1 MLANA
6 YNELMSTS
14 KPEYEDYRK
23 YLDPAT
29 VSKLASIELKARL
42 VVEGFIV
49 GLHRS
54 PYHGFSVEFAE
65 HRQYMPGDD
74 FKHVDWK
81 VYGKSD
87 RFYIK
92 QFEEETN
99 LKAYILLDASRS
111 MGYKSDG
118 ISKLEYGSYL
128 AASLAYLML
137 RQQDAPG
144 LLVYDER
151 VRAYIPPKGAR
162 SHITPILRQLDD
174 TRPSNQTDAAVAFH
188 ELADRVKRRG
198 LIIVI
203 SDLLDEPERMLLG
216 LKHFRHRQHEVIVF
230 HVLDP
235 FERDFA
241 YRSEAR
247 FKDMETGREILA
259 DPWQVRGEY
268 VRRSGE
274 HIDSLTR
281 ACRESRIDYHLLD
294 TSVPFDRALFEYLA
308 KRSKMG

>member
-1 MLANA
+1 M
-6 YNELMSTS
+6 
-14 KPEYEDYRK
+14 PEDYHK

-29 VSKLASIELKARL
+29 VSKLAGMELKARL

-74 FKHVDWK
+74 VKHLDWK

-99 LKAYILLDASRS
+99 LKGYILLDASAS

-118 ISKLEYGSYL
+118 VSKLEYGSYL
-128 AASLAYLML
+128 AAALSYLML

-144 LLVYDER
+144 LLVYDNR
-151 VRAYIPPKGAR
+151 IRSFIPPKGAR
-162 SHITPILRQLDD
+162 SHINNILKQLEK
-174 TRPSNQTDAAVAFH
+174 TQPSAKTDAAIAFH
-188 ELADRVKRRG
+188 ELADRIKRRG

-203 SDLLDEPERMLLG
+203 SDLFDEPDRMLSG
-216 LKHFRHRQHEVIVF
+216 LKHFRHRKHEVIVF
-230 HVLDP
+230 QVLDP
-235 FERDFA
+235 FERNFS
-241 YRSEAR
+241 YRAEAR
-247 FKDMETGREILA
+247 FRDMETGQMLLTNPYQIQKDYIECLNDFI
-259 DPWQVRGEY
+259 EKFS
-268 VRRSGE
+268 RS
-274 HIDSLTR
+274 
-281 ACRESRIDYHLLD
+281 CRDALIDYHLLD
-294 TSVPFDRALFEYLA
+294 TSVPFDKALFGYLA
-308 KRSKMG
+308 KRSKLG

>member
-1 MLANA
+1 
-6 YNELMSTS
+6 MSDGQVYQT
-14 KPEYEDYRK
+14 DYRK
-23 YLDPAT
+23 YLNPEV
-29 VSKLASIELKARL
+29 VSRLASMELKARL

-74 FKHVDWK
+74 FRHIDWK

-99 LKAYILLDASRS
+99 LKAYILLDASNS

-144 LLVYDER
+144 LLVYDEKIR
-151 VRAYIPPKGAR
+151 SYIPPRGAQ
-162 SHITPILRQLDD
+162 SHINPILRQLNE
-174 TRPSNQTDAAVAFH
+174 TVPSSGTDAAVAFH
-188 ELADRVKRRG
+188 ELAERIKRRG

-203 SDLLDEPERMLLG
+203 SDLLDDPEKFLLG

-230 HVLDP
+230 QILDP
-235 FERDFA
+235 FERSFA
-241 YRSEAR
+241 YKAEAR
-247 FKDMETGREILA
+247 FKDMESKREMLT
-259 DPWQVRGEY
+259 DPWQIRKEYLARMGEY
-268 VRRSGE
+268 LDTIS
-274 HIDSLTR
+274 R
-281 ACRESRIDYHLLD
+281 ACRDSQIDYHLLD
-294 TSVPFDRALFEYLA
+294 SSIPFDKALFGYLA
-308 KRSKMG
+308 KRSKLG

>member
-1 MLANA
+1 MANEGLQ
-6 YNELMSTS
+6 NR
-14 KPEYEDYRK
+14 DYRK
-23 YLDPAT
+23 YLDPAVVT
-29 VSKLASIELKARL
+29 KLASLELKARL

-74 FKHVDWK
+74 FRHIDWK

-111 MGYKSDG
+111 MGYKSNG

-144 LLVYDER
+144 LLVFDEKIR
-151 VRAYIPPKGAR
+151 SFIPPRGAR
-162 SHITPILRQLDD
+162 SHITPILKQLNN
-174 TRPSNQTDAAVAFH
+174 TEPSNKTDASVAFH
-188 ELADRVKRRG
+188 ELADRIRRRG

-203 SDLLDEPERMLLG
+203 SDLLDDPDRLLLG

-230 HVLDP
+230 QILDP
-235 FERDFA
+235 FERSFA
-241 YRSEAR
+241 YKGEAR
-247 FKDMETGREILA
+247 FRDMETGRELLT
-259 DPWQVRGEY
+259 DPWQI
-268 VRRSGE
+268 RRDYMDKLGDFLKSLSRSCR
-274 HIDSLTR
+274 DSQ
-281 ACRESRIDYHLLD
+281 IDYHLLD
-294 TSVPFDRALFEYLA
+294 TSVPFDKALFGYLA
-308 KRSKMG
+308 KRSKLG

>member
-1 MLANA
+1 MSR
-6 YNELMSTS
+6 NETGS
-14 KPEYEDYRK
+14 EDYRK
-23 YLDPAT
+23 YLNPEV
-29 VSKLASIELKARL
+29 VSRLSSIELKARL

-74 FKHVDWK
+74 FKHIDWK

-99 LKAYILLDASRS
+99 LKGYILLDASNS

-118 ISKLEYGSYL
+118 ITKLEYGSYL
-128 AASLAYLML
+128 AASLSYLML

-144 LLVYDER
+144 LLVYDEKIR
-151 VRAYIPPKGAR
+151 SHIPPKGAR
-162 SHITPILRQLDD
+162 SHINPILRQLND
-174 TRPSNQTDAAVAFH
+174 TAPSSMTDASVAFH
-188 ELADRVKRRG
+188 ELADRIKRRG

-203 SDLLDEPERMLLG
+203 SDLLDDPEKMILG

-230 HVLDP
+230 HILDP
-235 FERDFA
+235 YERNFA
-241 YRSEAR
+241 YKSEAR
-247 FKDMETGREILA
+247 FKDMETGRELLT
-259 DPWQVRGEY
+259 DPWQIRGEY
-268 VRRSGE
+268 ISRLSDYLEWISKSCR
-274 HIDSLTR
+274 DSH
-281 ACRESRIDYHLLD
+281 IDYHLLD
-294 TSVPFDRALFEYLA
+294 TSVPFDRALFGYLA
-308 KRSKMG
+308 KRSKLG

>member
-1 MLANA
+1 MAN
-6 YNELMSTS
+6 ESVR
-14 KPEYEDYRK
+14 DYRK
-23 YLDPAT
+23 YLDPAV
-29 VSKLASIELKARL
+29 VSKLASIELKARM

-74 FKHVDWK
+74 FRHIDWK

-111 MGYKSDG
+111 MGYKSNG
-118 ISKLEYGSYL
+118 ITKLEYGSYL

-137 RQQDAPG
+137 KQQDASG
-144 LLVYDER
+144 LLVYDEK
-151 VRAYIPPKGAR
+151 VRSYIPPRGAR
-162 SHITPILRQLDD
+162 SHITPILKQL
-174 TRPSNQTDAAVAFH
+174 TETEPSNKTDASVAFH
-188 ELADRVKRRG
+188 ELAERIKRRG

-203 SDLLDEPERMLLG
+203 SDLLDDPDKLLLG

-230 HVLDP
+230 QILDP
-235 FERDFA
+235 FERSFA
-241 YRSEAR
+241 YKGEAR
-247 FKDMETGREILA
+247 FKDMETGRELLT
-259 DPWQVRGEY
+259 DPWQIRKDYGEKLDEFLG
-268 VRRSGE
+268 RISRS
-274 HIDSLTR
+274 
-281 ACRESRIDYHLLD
+281 CRDSRIDYHLLD
-294 TSVPFDRALFEYLA
+294 TSVHFDKALFAYLA
-308 KRSKMG
+308 KRSKLG

>member
-1 MLANA
+1 MAEGAQNQR
-6 YNELMSTS
+6 
-14 KPEYEDYRK
+14 DYRK
-23 YLDPAT
+23 YLDPAI

-74 FKHVDWK
+74 FRHIDWK

-99 LKAYILLDASRS
+99 LKAYILLDASNS

-144 LLVYDER
+144 LLVYDEKIR
-151 VRAYIPPKGAR
+151 SYIPPRGAR
-162 SHITPILRQLDD
+162 SHITPILKQLNE
-174 TRPSNQTDAAVAFH
+174 TEPSNKTDAAVAFH
-188 ELADRVKRRG
+188 ELADRIRRRG

-203 SDLLDEPERMLLG
+203 SDLLDDPERFLLG

-230 HVLDP
+230 QILDP
-235 FERDFA
+235 YERNFA
-241 YRSEAR
+241 YGAEAR
-247 FKDMETGREILA
+247 FKDMETGRELLT
-259 DPWQVRGEY
+259 DPWQIRKEY
-268 VRRSGE
+268 MAKLEEYLGRISRVCR
-274 HIDSLTR
+274 DSQ
-281 ACRESRIDYHLLD
+281 IDYHLLD
-294 TSVPFDRALFEYLA
+294 TSIPFDRALFGYLA
-308 KRSKMG
+308 KRSKLG

>member
-1 MLANA
+1 MS
-6 YNELMSTS
+6 ELR
-14 KPEYEDYRK
+14 PQREDYRK
-23 YLDPAT
+23 FLDPAT

-111 MGYKSDG
+111 MGYKSNG
-118 ISKLEYGSYL
+118 ITKLEYGSYL
-128 AASLAYLML
+128 AASLSYLML

-144 LLVYDER
+144 LLIYDEKI
-151 VRAYIPPKGAR
+151 RAYIPPKGAR
-162 SHITPILRQLDD
+162 SHITPILSQLNN
-174 TRPSNQTDAAVAFH
+174 TLPSNKTDASVAFH
-188 ELADRVKRRG
+188 ELAERIRRRG

-203 SDLLDEPERMLLG
+203 SDLFDDPDRLLLG

-230 HVLDP
+230 QILDP
-235 FERDFA
+235 FERSFEFRA
-241 YRSEAR
+241 EAR
-247 FKDMETGREILA
+247 FRDMETGRELLT
-259 DPWQVRGEY
+259 DPWQVRKDYRE
-268 VRRSGE
+268 RLEE
-274 HIDSLTR
+274 HIARINR
-281 ACRESRIDYHLLD
+281 ACRDSKIDYYLLD
-294 TSVPFDRALFEYLA
+294 TSVPFDKALFGYLA
-308 KRSKMG
+308 KRSKLG

>member
-1 MLANA
+1 MANDR
-6 YNELMSTS
+6 
-14 KPEYEDYRK
+14 PEQTDYRK

-29 VSKLASIELKARL
+29 VSKLASIELKARM

-74 FKHVDWK
+74 FKHIDWK

-99 LKAYILLDASRS
+99 LKAYILLDASNS

-144 LLVYDER
+144 LLIYDEKI
-151 VRAYIPPKGAR
+151 RAYIPPKGAR
-162 SHITPILRQLDD
+162 SHITPILAQLNN
-174 TRPSNQTDAAVAFH
+174 TQASNQTDAAVAFH
-188 ELADRVKRRG
+188 ELAERVKRRG

-203 SDLLDEPERMLLG
+203 SDLLDDPEKLLLG

-230 HVLDP
+230 QVMDP
-235 FERDFA
+235 LERSFA
-241 YRSEAR
+241 FGAEAR
-247 FKDMETGREILA
+247 FKDMETGRELMT
-259 DPWQVRGEY
+259 DPWQVRKEY
-268 VRRSGE
+268 MRRLE
-274 HIDSLTR
+274 EYTDRIRKVCRDSQ
-281 ACRESRIDYHLLD
+281 IDYHLLD
-294 TSVPFDRALFEYLA
+294 TSVQFDKALFGYLS
-308 KRSKMG
+308 KRSKLG

>member
-1 MLANA
+1 MSQ
-6 YNELMSTS
+6 NETGR
-14 KPEYEDYRK
+14 EDYRK
-23 YLDPAT
+23 YLNPEV
-29 VSKLASIELKARL
+29 VSKLSSIELKARL

-74 FKHVDWK
+74 FRHIDWK

-87 RFYIK
+87 RFFIK

-99 LKAYILLDASRS
+99 LKAYILLDASNS

-128 AASLAYLML
+128 AASLSYLML

-144 LLVYDER
+144 LLVYDEKIR
-151 VRAYIPPKGAR
+151 SYIPPKGAR
-162 SHITPILRQLDD
+162 SHINPILRQLSN
-174 TRPSNQTDAAVAFH
+174 TLPSNMTDASVAFH

-203 SDLLDEPERMLLG
+203 SDLLDDPEKMLLG

-230 HVLDP
+230 HILDP
-235 FERDFA
+235 YERNFA
-241 YRSEAR
+241 YKSEAR
-247 FKDMETGREILA
+247 FKDMETGKELLT
-259 DPWQVRGEY
+259 DPWQIRGDY
-268 VRRSGE
+268 ISRLGDYLDRISKSCR
-274 HIDSLTR
+274 DSH
-281 ACRESRIDYHLLD
+281 IDYHLLD
-294 TSVPFDRALFEYLA
+294 TSVPFDRALFGYLA
-308 KRSKMG
+308 KRSKLG

>member
-1 MLANA
+1 M
-6 YNELMSTS
+6 
-14 KPEYEDYRK
+14 PESAPNQPDYRK
-23 YLDPAT
+23 YLDPAV

-74 FKHVDWK
+74 FRHIDWK

-99 LKAYILLDASRS
+99 LKAYILLDASNS

-137 RQQDAPG
+137 RQ
-144 LLVYDER
+144 
-151 VRAYIPPKGAR
+151 
-162 SHITPILRQLDD
+162 
-174 TRPSNQTDAAVAFH
+174 
-188 ELADRVKRRG
+188 
-198 LIIVI
+198 
-203 SDLLDEPERMLLG
+203 
-216 LKHFRHRQHEVIVF
+216 
-230 HVLDP
+230 
-235 FERDFA
+235 
-241 YRSEAR
+241 
-247 FKDMETGREILA
+247 
-259 DPWQVRGEY
+259 
-268 VRRSGE
+268 
-274 HIDSLTR
+274 
-281 ACRESRIDYHLLD
+281 
-294 TSVPFDRALFEYLA
+294 
-308 KRSKMG
+308 

>member
-1 MLANA
+1 
-6 YNELMSTS
+6 MSTLEPQ
-14 KPEYEDYRK
+14 KQDFRK

-29 VSKLASIELKARL
+29 VSKLSSMELRARL

-74 FKHVDWK
+74 FKHIDWK

-144 LLVYDER
+144 LLIYDEK

-162 SHITPILRQLDD
+162 SHITPILQQLGR
-174 TRPSNQTDAAVAFH
+174 TEPSNKTDAAVAFH
-188 ELADRVKRRG
+188 ELAERIKRRG

-203 SDLLDEPERMLLG
+203 SDLLDDPDKFLLG

-230 HVLDP
+230 QILDP
-235 FERDFA
+235 LERNFSFS
-241 YRSEAR
+241 SEAR
-247 FKDMETGREILA
+247 FRDMETGHEVLT

-268 VRRSGE
+268 MKRLGE
-274 HIDSLTR
+274 HIEGITRVCRDSQ
-281 ACRESRIDYHLLD
+281 IDYHLLD
-294 TSVPFDRALFEYLA
+294 TSVPFDRALFGYLA
-308 KRSKMG
+308 KRSKLG

>member
-1 MLANA
+1 MNRQ
-6 YNELMSTS
+6 NT
-14 KPEYEDYRK
+14 DYRK
-23 YLDPAT
+23 YLDPST

-74 FKHVDWK
+74 FKHIDWK

-111 MGYKSDG
+111 MGFHSNG

-128 AASLAYLML
+128 AASLSYLML

-144 LLVYDER
+144 LLIYDEAI
-151 VRAYIPPKGAR
+151 RAYIPPKGAR
-162 SHITPILRQLDD
+162 SHITPILSQLNN
-174 TRPSNQTDAAVAFH
+174 TEPSKKTDSAVAFH
-188 ELADRVKRRG
+188 ELAERIKRRG

-203 SDLLDEPERMLLG
+203 SDLLDDPEKLILG

-230 HVLDP
+230 QILDP
-235 FERDFA
+235 YERNFD
-241 YRSEAR
+241 YSSEAR
-247 FKDMETGREILA
+247 FKDMETGREILT
-259 DPWQVRGEY
+259 DPWQVRKEY
-268 VRRSGE
+268 VHRLQEFTGL
-274 HIDSLTR
+274 ITN
-281 ACRESRIDYHLLD
+281 ACRDSKIDYHLLD
-294 TSVPFDRALFEYLA
+294 TSIPFDRALFGYLA
-308 KRSKMG
+308 KRSKLG

>member
-1 MLANA
+1 
-6 YNELMSTS
+6 MSS
-14 KPEYEDYRK
+14 GRPRQEDYRK
-23 YLDPAT
+23 FLDPTT

-74 FKHVDWK
+74 FKHIDWK

-87 RFYIK
+87 RFFIK
-92 QFEEETN
+92 QYEEETN

-144 LLVYDER
+144 LLVYDEKI
-151 VRAYIPPKGAR
+151 RAYIPPKGAR
-162 SHITPILRQLDD
+162 SHITPILNQLNN
-174 TRPSNQTDAAVAFH
+174 TAPSNRTDAAVAFH
-188 ELADRVKRRG
+188 ELADRIKRRG

-203 SDLLDEPERMLLG
+203 SDLLDEPERLLLG
-216 LKHFRHRQHEVIVF
+216 LKHFRHKQHEVIVF
-230 HVLDP
+230 QLLDP
-235 FERDFA
+235 FERNFA
-241 YRSEAR
+241 FGAEAR
-247 FKDMETGREILA
+247 FKDMETGRELLT
-259 DPWQVRGEY
+259 DPWQVRKEY
-268 VRRSGE
+268 HDRLDE
-274 HIDSLTR
+274 FIEKITR
-281 ACRESRIDYHLLD
+281 TCRDSRIDYHLLD
-294 TSVPFDRALFEYLA
+294 TSVPFDKALFGYLA
-308 KRSKMG
+308 KRSKLG

>member
-1 MLANA
+1 MANDG
-6 YNELMSTS
+6 LSQQ
-14 KPEYEDYRK
+14 DYRK
-23 YLDPAT
+23 YLDPAV
-29 VSKLASIELKARL
+29 VSKLASIELKARM

-74 FKHVDWK
+74 FKHIDWK

-111 MGYKSDG
+111 MGYKSNG

-144 LLVYDER
+144 LLVYDEKIR
-151 VRAYIPPKGAR
+151 SYIPPRGAR
-162 SHITPILRQLDD
+162 SHITPILTSLNG
-174 TRPSNQTDAAVAFH
+174 TEPSNMTDASVAFH
-188 ELADRVKRRG
+188 ELADRIKRRG

-203 SDLLDEPERMLLG
+203 SDLLDDPEKLLLG

-230 HVLDP
+230 QILDP
-235 FERDFA
+235 YERSFA
-241 YRSEAR
+241 YKGEAR
-247 FKDMETGREILA
+247 FKDMETGRELLT
-259 DPWQVRGEY
+259 DPWQIRKDYMARLDEY
-268 VRRSGE
+268 LSDISRTCR
-274 HIDSLTR
+274 DSQ
-281 ACRESRIDYHLLD
+281 IDYHLLD
-294 TSVPFDRALFEYLA
+294 SSIPFDKALFGYLA
-308 KRSKMG
+308 KRSKLG

>member
-1 MLANA
+1 
-6 YNELMSTS
+6 MSDGQLYQT
-14 KPEYEDYRK
+14 DYRK
-23 YLDPAT
+23 YLNPEV
-29 VSKLASIELKARL
+29 VSKLASMELKARL

-74 FKHVDWK
+74 FRHIDWK

-99 LKAYILLDASRS
+99 LKAYILLDASNS

-144 LLVYDER
+144 LLVYDEKIR
-151 VRAYIPPKGAR
+151 SYIPPRGAR
-162 SHITPILRQLDD
+162 SHITPILRQLNE
-174 TRPSNQTDAAVAFH
+174 TVPSSGTDAAVAFH
-188 ELADRVKRRG
+188 ELAERIKRRG

-203 SDLLDEPERMLLG
+203 SDLLDDPERFLLG

-230 HVLDP
+230 QVLDP
-235 FERDFA
+235 FERSFA
-241 YRSEAR
+241 YGAEAR
-247 FKDMETGREILA
+247 FIDMESNRELLT
-259 DPWQVRGEY
+259 DPWQIRKEY
-268 VRRSGE
+268 LSRMEEYLDTISRTCR
-274 HIDSLTR
+274 DSQ
-281 ACRESRIDYHLLD
+281 IDYHLLD
-294 TSVPFDRALFEYLA
+294 SSVPFDRALFGYLA
-308 KRSKMG
+308 KRSKLG